1 MGVEDRES
9 AIEGSG
15 FGGLVRRSASIL
27 AVLTLAVI
35 LLVAGCGGGGEEAKK
50 AEPPPPDKAAD
61 PKAADP
67 KAAPPGNAPGGAT
80 VESKTNAETLE
91 DTPFELNQR
100 LTVPPDF
107 RAAYQRRALIV
118 VQFSKEA
125 PDSTRG
131 IEYPQGIGPD
141 EEVGQALSDLR
152 ADYPQIEFFSYDIGR
167 PGEAEAS
174 EDLARGEYGTL
185 AAQLEV
191 GYTPF
196 VAMLAPQAEG
206 YVIKNLFQGYVDRGV
221 LEQALFDLTR
231 YDVGGG
237 NSSDIDVVLDRVEL
251 TESGGGIEY
260 VTVTNKGDEEAD
272 LSGFSLQPQDPDTG
286 DVDSSGSVLRIAE
299 QVRVAPGETASIGR
313 EPGVTDADG
322 REALG
327 TFSGGEA
334 LAVGAGDQVAL
345 LDNGGAVVD
354 TISI

>member
-9 AIEGSG
+9 TIEGSG

-50 AEPPPPDKAAD
+50 AEPPPPD
-61 PKAADP
+61 KAADP

-231 YDVGGG
+231 FDVGGG

-260 VTVTNKGDEEAD
+260 VTVTNQGDEEAD

-286 DVDSSGSVLRIAE
+286 DINSSGSGLRIAE
-299 QVRVAPGETASIGR
+299 QVRIAPGETASIGR

>member
-1 MGVEDRES
+1 MVRT
-9 AIEGSG
+9 SG
-15 FGGLVRRSASIL
+15 SIL
-27 AVLTLAVI
+27 AALMLAII
-35 LLVAGCGGGGEEAKK
+35 LLVPGCGGGGEEAKK

-61 PKAADP
+61 PKA
-67 KAAPPGNAPGGAT
+67 AAPPGNAPGGAT

-118 VQFSKEA
+118 VQFFKEA

-141 EEVGQALSDLR
+141 EQVNQALSDLR
-152 ADYPQIEFFSYDIGR
+152 ANYPQIEFFTYDIGQ

-206 YVIKNLFQGYVDRGV
+206 YVVKNLFQGYVDRGV

-260 VTVTNKGDEEAD
+260 VTVTNQGDDEAD
-272 LSGFSLQPQDPDTG
+272 LSGFSLQSQDPDTG
-286 DVDSSGSVLRIAE
+286 DVDSSGSALRISE
-299 QVRVAPGETASIGR
+299 QVRIAPGETASIGR
-313 EPGVTDADG
+313 EPGIMDADG

-334 LAVGAGDQVAL
+334 LEVGAGDQVAL